1 VFLLLIVGLPMIVIA
16 VLATRTAD
24 DAASGKADARLF
36 AGLETATE
44 LYEDD
49 LAGAERAAKAI
60 GTDPALSAALAAGD
74 PGAVQSA
81 AEQLAGENGVVRLEL
96 RAPDGAN
103 LASVGDGRPF
113 APAGLDLTDDAGK
126 VAAGLTVAVT
136 DAESY
141 VQDVEDLTGRL
152 VAVYSEGDRSVA
164 ISGGENVEIPA
175 DGGENVPVGERE
187 QRVLTADLPD
197 DGDLR
202 VAMFGPVGSGGILA
216 NSPAVVAILA
226 GVFLIALAFVITIQ
240 RTLSGQVEAMLEA
253 AKRIGGGDFSQKVP
267 VTGGPRDEMAGLAT
281 EFNKMSDRLSAQM
294 EQLRAQQHE
303 IDRSVRRIG
312 EAFAAG
318 LDRDSLLEIITE
330 TAVSACGAEYGRI
343 SLPGSESAGIS
354 SGAPGAAV
362 TEVAAAAESR
372 AGRADEPTELRE
384 VDCHAM
390 AAPLHPIG
398 EPERGLGV
406 MTIARSGEPFT
417 DAQRDVFRYLIGQ
430 ASASIE
436 NVALHEM
443 VSEQAVTDELTGLAN
458 NRAFRDVATREAAR
472 ARRFGHPLS
481 LLMLD
486 VDDFKQVNDTHG
498 HPQGDEVLKRIGAI
512 LRDES
517 RGIDLPARYG
527 GEEFAVALPETDPVG
542 AAEVAE
548 RIRGR
553 VESEPVGFVDGDGA
567 LQVTA
572 SLGVASIPE
581 SASDVRGLVAAAD
594 AALYAAK
601 RGGKNR
607 VEQAPAG
614 GRPQEAR
621 VRGR

>member
-60 GTDPALSAALAAGD
+60 GTDPALSAALDAGD